1 MATLQIDDPYAT
13 RNETKALL
21 LDDGVS
27 PDWGLHKVCANVFL
41 SFRPSIR
48 STHEITNPSTME
60 ENLKGLQ
67 YQKLKSTGEKISTFM
82 KIQIKAHIPERGRAV
97 FFVLRSITISSNPLK
112 YEDLLI
118 MDRLA
123 WQYNLAPWMAGVV
136 TAAGVFDL
144 KLITVWEGAQ
154 RF

>member
-1 MATLQIDDPYAT
+1 
-13 RNETKALL
+13 
-21 LDDGVS
+21 
-27 PDWGLHKVCANVFL
+27 
-41 SFRPSIR
+41 
-48 STHEITNPSTME
+48 
-60 ENLKGLQ
+60 
-67 YQKLKSTGEKISTFM
+67 M